1 MGIGLFDELHLKL
14 INLEFKLS
22 QQPFQ
27 TEVSQLL
34 QLIIHSLYS
43 QKEIFLRELISNS
56 SDALDKLRY
65 ISLTDPKMKSFT
77 FDPKINLEFSEG
89 DNPTLTL
96 TDTGIGMSKKDLEDN
111 LGTIAKSGTKN
122 FLSKLSGDAKKDSNL
137 IGQFGVGFYSSFMVA
152 DKVEVS
158 SKKSGSKQA
167 WKWIS
172 DGKSGFE
179 IIKDVKEVNGTTIV
193 LHLNDEGKEFASKW
207 KIENLITKYSDHIDS
222 PIFLTY
228 EDTEYDKDGKEK
240 NKGIKTEQV
249 NDAKAFWTRSKSE
262 IKKKEYKE
270 FYKGFSSDMDDT
282 FDWVHFRAE
291 GNLEFV
297 ILFFIPKKASPDIFR
312 ADYQSGVKLYVNR
325 VFITDDDKELLPPWL
340 RFVKGIIDSSDL
352 PLNVSREI
360 LQQNRVM
367 AKIKSNS
374 VKKILDR
381 LKTIA
386 GNKEKYA
393 EFYGEYGRLIK
404 EGVYQDFEHKDAL
417 TELLR
422 FKSTKDDG
430 LVSLREYVERM
441 REDQKSIYY
450 ITGQN
455 QVSLKNSPL
464 LEMYQKKDVE
474 VLLLDDEIDEIIIS
488 SVPKYDEKDLKS
500 VNRSGAADDFSE
512 ESDKDMEKSLQPVIK
527 KIKKVLGDKVKDV
540 KLSNRLSDSPSCIVA
555 DENDPTA
562 QMQEMMKSM
571 GQMDMPAIKPILEI
585 NPTHDI
591 VLKMK
596 EKTKQKSFDSIAL
609 LLFEQALIQEG
620 VKLED
625 TSGFVARLNKVIS
638 ETL

>member
-1 MGIGLFDELHLKL
+1 MAQK
-14 INLEFKLS
+14 
-22 QQPFQ
+22 QFQ

-34 QLIIHSLYS
+34 KLIIHSLYS
-43 QKEIFLRELISNS
+43 HKEIFLRELISNS

-65 ISLTDPKMKSFT
+65 LTLTKDDYKSMK
-77 FDPKINLEFSEG
+77 FDPKISLEFLEG
-89 DNPTLTL
+89 DEPTLTI
-96 TDTGIGMSKKDLEDN
+96 TDTGIGMSKKELEDN
-111 LGTIAKSGTKN
+111 LGTIARSGTKN
-122 FLSKLSGDAKKDSNL
+122 FLSKLSGDAKKDSQL

-152 DKVEVS
+152 DKVEVA
-158 SKKSGSKQA
+158 SKKAGNKEA
-167 WKWIS
+167 WRWVS
-172 DGKSGFE
+172 DGQSGFE
-179 IIKDVKEVNGTTIV
+179 IKKDIKKEIGTSIT
-193 LHLNDEGKEFASKW
+193 LHLNEEGKEFASRW
-207 KIENLITKYSDHIDS
+207 RIESLVKKYSDHIDS

-228 EDTEYDKDGKEK
+228 TDTEYDKDGKEK
-240 NKGIKTEQV
+240 SKGIKTEQV
-249 NDAKAFWTRSKSE
+249 NDAKAFWTRSKTE

-270 FYKGFSSDMDDT
+270 FYKSFSNDMDEP

-360 LQQNRVM
+360 LQQNRIM
-367 AKIKSNS
+367 AKIRSNS

-393 EFYGEYGRLIK
+393 DFYDQYGRLIK
-404 EGVYQDFEHKDAL
+404 EGVYQDFEHKEAL

-430 LVSLREYVERM
+430 LVSLREYAERM

-455 QVSLKNSPL
+455 QISLKNSPL
-464 LEMYQKKDVE
+464 LEMYNKKDIE
-474 VLLLDDEIDEIIIS
+474 VLILDDEIDEIIIS

-512 ESDKDMEKSLQPVIK
+512 ESDKDTEKSLQPVIK
-527 KIKKVLGDKVKDV
+527 KMKKVLGDKVKDI

-585 NPTHDI
+585 NPNHDI
-591 VLKMK
+591 VVKLK

-625 TSGFVARLNKVIS
+625 PAGFVDRLNNVIAD
-638 ETL
+638 TL

>member
-1 MGIGLFDELHLKL
+1 MAQK
-14 INLEFKLS
+14 
-22 QQPFQ
+22 QFQ

-34 QLIIHSLYS
+34 KLIIHSLYS
-43 QKEIFLRELISNS
+43 HKEIFLRELISNS

-65 ISLTDPKMKSFT
+65 LTLTKDDYKSMK
-77 FDPKINLEFSEG
+77 FDPKISLEFLEG
-89 DNPTLTL
+89 DEPTLTI
-96 TDTGIGMSKKDLEDN
+96 TDTGIGMSKKELEDN
-111 LGTIAKSGTKN
+111 LGTIARSGTKN
-122 FLSKLSGDAKKDSNL
+122 FLSKLSGDAKKDSQL

-152 DKVEVS
+152 DKVEVA
-158 SKKSGSKQA
+158 SKKAGNKEA
-167 WKWIS
+167 WRWVS
-172 DGKSGFE
+172 DGQSGFE
-179 IIKDVKEVNGTTIV
+179 IKKDIKKEIGTSIT
-193 LHLNDEGKEFASKW
+193 LHLNEEGKEFASRW
-207 KIENLITKYSDHIDS
+207 RIESLVKKYSDHIDS

-228 EDTEYDKDGKEK
+228 TDTEYDKDGKEK
-240 NKGIKTEQV
+240 SKGIKTEQV
-249 NDAKAFWTRSKSE
+249 NDAKAFWTRSKTE

-270 FYKGFSSDMDDT
+270 FYKSFSNDMDEP

-360 LQQNRVM
+360 LQQNRIM
-367 AKIKSNS
+367 AKIRSNS

-393 EFYGEYGRLIK
+393 DFYDQYGRLIK
-404 EGVYQDFEHKDAL
+404 EGVYQDFEHKEAL

-430 LVSLREYVERM
+430 LVSLREYAERM

-455 QVSLKNSPL
+455 QISLKNSPL
-464 LEMYQKKDVE
+464 LEMYNKKDIE
-474 VLLLDDEIDEIIIS
+474 VLILDDEIDEIIIS

-512 ESDKDMEKSLQPVIK
+512 ESDKDTEKSLQPVIK
-527 KIKKVLGDKVKDV
+527 KMKKVLGDKVKDI

-585 NPTHDI
+585 NPSHDI
-591 VLKMK
+591 VVKLK

-625 TSGFVARLNKVIS
+625 PAGFVDRLNNVIAD
-638 ETL
+638 TL

>member
-1 MGIGLFDELHLKL
+1 M
-14 INLEFKLS
+14 
-22 QQPFQ
+22 
-27 TEVSQLL
+27 
-34 QLIIHSLYS
+34 
-43 QKEIFLRELISNS
+43 
-56 SDALDKLRY
+56 
-65 ISLTDPKMKSFT
+65 SFE
-77 FDPKINLEFSEG
+77 PKISIEFLEG
-89 DNPTLTL
+89 DQPTLTI
-96 TDTGIGMSKKDLEDN
+96 TDNGIGMSKKELEDN
-111 LGTIAKSGTKN
+111 LGTIARSGTKN
-122 FLSKLSGDAKKDSNL
+122 FLSKLSGDAKKDSQL

-152 DKVEVS
+152 DKVEVA
-158 SKKSGSKQA
+158 SKKAGNKEA
-167 WKWIS
+167 WRWIS
-172 DGKSGFE
+172 DGQSGFD
-179 IIKDVKEVNGTTIV
+179 IKKDIKKDIGTSITI
-193 LHLNDEGKEFASKW
+193 HLNEEGKEFASRWRIDSLVK
-207 KIENLITKYSDHIDS
+207 KYSDHIDS

-228 EDTEYDKDGKEK
+228 TDTEYDKDGKEK
-240 NKGIKTEQV
+240 SKGLKTEQI
-249 NDAKAFWTRSKSE
+249 NDAKAFWTRSKTD

-270 FYKGFSSDMDDT
+270 FYKSFSSDMDDP

-297 ILFFIPKKASPDIFR
+297 ILFFIPKKAAPDIFR

-367 AKIKSNS
+367 AKIRSNS

-386 GNKEKYA
+386 GNKENYGI
-393 EFYGEYGRLIK
+393 FYEQYGRLIK
-404 EGVYQDFEHKDAL
+404 EGVYQDFEHKEAL

-464 LEMYQKKDVE
+464 LEMYRKKDVE

-500 VNRSGAADDFSE
+500 VNKSGAADDFSE
-512 ESDKDMEKSLQPVIK
+512 ESDKDVEKSLKPVMKKMK
-527 KIKKVLGDKVKDV
+527 KILGDKVKDV

-562 QMQEMMKSM
+562 QMQEMMRSM
-571 GQMDMPAIKPILEI
+571 GQMDMPEIKPILEI

-591 VLKMK
+591 VMKLK

-609 LLFEQALIQEG
+609 LLYEQALIQEG

-625 TSGFVARLNKVIS
+625 PSGFVERLNSVIVD
-638 ETL
+638 TL

>member
-1 MGIGLFDELHLKL
+1 M
-14 INLEFKLS
+14 
-22 QQPFQ
+22 
-27 TEVSQLL
+27 
-34 QLIIHSLYS
+34 YS
-43 QKEIFLRELISNS
+43 HKEIFLRELISNS

-65 ISLTDPKMKSFT
+65 LTLTKDEYKSMKFEPKVSIDFV
-77 FDPKINLEFSEG
+77 EG
-89 DNPTLTL
+89 DNPTLTI
-96 TDTGIGMSKKDLEDN
+96 TDTGIGMSKKELEDN
-111 LGTIAKSGTKN
+111 LGTIARSGTKN
-122 FLSKLSGDAKKDSNL
+122 FLSKLSGDAKKDSQL

-152 DKVEVS
+152 DKVEVA
-158 SKKSGSKQA
+158 SKKVGNKEA
-167 WKWIS
+167 WRWVS
-172 DGKSGFE
+172 DGQTGFE
-179 IIKDVKEVNGTTIV
+179 IKKDVKKETGTSIV
-193 LHLNDEGKEFASKW
+193 MHLNEEGKEFASRW
-207 KIENLITKYSDHIDS
+207 RIESLVKKYSDHIDS

-240 NKGIKTEQV
+240 SKGLKTEQI
-249 NDAKAFWTRSKSE
+249 NDAKAFWTRSKTE

-270 FYKGFSSDMDDT
+270 FYKGFSSDMDDP

-430 LVSLREYVERM
+430 LVSLREYVDRM

-464 LEMYQKKDVE
+464 LEMYQKKDIE

-512 ESDKDMEKSLQPVIK
+512 ESDKDVEKSLQPVIK

-591 VLKMK
+591 VVKMK

-638 ETL
+638 DTL

>member
-1 MGIGLFDELHLKL
+1 MAQK
-14 INLEFKLS
+14 
-22 QQPFQ
+22 QFQ

-34 QLIIHSLYS
+34 KLIIHSLYS
-43 QKEIFLRELISNS
+43 HKEIFLRELISNS

-65 ISLTDPKMKSFT
+65 LTLTKDDYKSMK
-77 FDPKINLEFSEG
+77 FDPKISLEFFEG
-89 DNPTLTL
+89 DEPTLTI
-96 TDTGIGMSKKDLEDN
+96 TDTGIGMSKKELEDN
-111 LGTIAKSGTKN
+111 LGTIARSGTKN
-122 FLSKLSGDAKKDSNL
+122 FLSKLSGDAKKDSQL

-152 DKVEVS
+152 DKVEVA
-158 SKKSGSKQA
+158 SKKAGNKEA
-167 WKWIS
+167 WRWVS
-172 DGKSGFE
+172 DGQSGFE
-179 IIKDVKEVNGTTIV
+179 IKKDIKKEIGTSIT
-193 LHLNDEGKEFASKW
+193 LHLNEEGKEFASRW
-207 KIENLITKYSDHIDS
+207 RIESLVKKYSDHIDS

-228 EDTEYDKDGKEK
+228 TDTEYDNDGKEK
-240 NKGIKTEQV
+240 SKGIKTEQV
-249 NDAKAFWTRSKSE
+249 NDAKAFWTRSKTE

-270 FYKGFSSDMDDT
+270 FYKSFSNDMDEP

-360 LQQNRVM
+360 LQQNRIM
-367 AKIKSNS
+367 AKIRSNS

-393 EFYGEYGRLIK
+393 DFYDQYGRLIK
-404 EGVYQDFEHKDAL
+404 EGVYQDFEHKEAL

-430 LVSLREYVERM
+430 LVSLREYTERM

-455 QVSLKNSPL
+455 QISLKNSPL
-464 LEMYQKKDVE
+464 LEMYNKKDIE
-474 VLLLDDEIDEIIIS
+474 VLILDDEIDEIIIS

-512 ESDKDMEKSLQPVIK
+512 ESDKDTEKSLQPVIK
-527 KIKKVLGDKVKDV
+527 KMKKVLGDKVKDI

-585 NPTHDI
+585 NPNHDI
-591 VLKMK
+591 VVKLK

-625 TSGFVARLNKVIS
+625 PAGFVDRLNNVIAD
-638 ETL
+638 TL

>member
-1 MGIGLFDELHLKL
+1 MAQK
-14 INLEFKLS
+14 
-22 QQPFQ
+22 QFQ

-34 QLIIHSLYS
+34 KLIIHSLYS
-43 QKEIFLRELISNS
+43 HKEIFLRELISNS

-65 ISLTDPKMKSFT
+65 LTLTKDDHKSMK
-77 FDPKINLEFSEG
+77 FDPKISLEFLEG
-89 DNPTLTL
+89 DEPTLTI
-96 TDTGIGMSKKDLEDN
+96 TDTGIGMSKKELEDN
-111 LGTIAKSGTKN
+111 LGTIARSGTKN
-122 FLSKLSGDAKKDSNL
+122 FLSKLSGDAKKDSQL

-152 DKVEVS
+152 DRVEVA
-158 SKKSGSKQA
+158 SKKAGNKEA
-167 WKWIS
+167 WRWVS
-172 DGKSGFE
+172 DGQSGFE
-179 IIKDVKEVNGTTIV
+179 IKKDIKKDIGTSIT
-193 LHLNDEGKEFASKW
+193 LHLNEEGKEFASRW
-207 KIENLITKYSDHIDS
+207 RIESLVKKYSDHIDS

-228 EDTEYDKDGKEK
+228 TDTEYDKDGKEK
-240 NKGIKTEQV
+240 SKGIKTEQV
-249 NDAKAFWTRSKSE
+249 NDAKAFWTRSKTE

-270 FYKGFSSDMDDT
+270 FYKSFSNDMDEP

-291 GNLEFV
+291 GNLEFI

-360 LQQNRVM
+360 LQQNRIM
-367 AKIKSNS
+367 AKIRSNS

-393 EFYGEYGRLIK
+393 DFYDQYGRLIK
-404 EGVYQDFEHKDAL
+404 EGVYQDFEHKEAL

-430 LVSLREYVERM
+430 LVSLREYAERM

-455 QVSLKNSPL
+455 QISLENSPL
-464 LEMYQKKDVE
+464 LEMYNKKDIE
-474 VLLLDDEIDEIIIS
+474 VLILDDEIDEIIIS

-512 ESDKDMEKSLQPVIK
+512 ESDKDTEKSLQPVIK
-527 KIKKVLGDKVKDV
+527 KMKKVLGDKVKDI

-585 NPTHDI
+585 NPSHDI
-591 VLKMK
+591 VVKLK

-625 TSGFVARLNKVIS
+625 PAGFVDRLNNVIAD
-638 ETL
+638 TL